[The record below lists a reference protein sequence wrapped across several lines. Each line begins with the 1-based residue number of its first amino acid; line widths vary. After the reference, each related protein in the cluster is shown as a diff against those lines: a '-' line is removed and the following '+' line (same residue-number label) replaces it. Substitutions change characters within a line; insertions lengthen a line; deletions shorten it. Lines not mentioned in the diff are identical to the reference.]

1 MRGGAVMSLGEELKT
16 IRRKGLLS
24 QTEFAEKIDV
34 SFSTV
39 NRWENNRAVPNYQ
52 ALKKIKQ
59 FCEQNGIAF
68 DIDNK
73 IWEEQK

>member
-1 MRGGAVMSLGEELKT
+1 MSLGEELKA
-16 IRRKGLLS
+16 IRRKSLLS